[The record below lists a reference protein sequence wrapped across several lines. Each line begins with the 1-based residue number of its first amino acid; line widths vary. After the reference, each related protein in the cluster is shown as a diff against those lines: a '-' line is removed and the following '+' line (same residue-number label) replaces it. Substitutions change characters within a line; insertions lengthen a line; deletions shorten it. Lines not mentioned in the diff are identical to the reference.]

1 MHTLVCNGVPEF
13 QPFSMEVQTVGRL
26 AIKGI
31 AYDRAVHTVGMSG
44 MDAQLVGAACFGVV
58 GDAGS
63 YFFFPFGWNI
73 PLAPFVRGILSR
85 CCLPITSG

>member
-1 MHTLVCNGVPEF
+1 MVCNGVPEF

-31 AYDRAVHTVGMSG
+31 AYDGAVHTVGMSG

-63 YFFFPFGWNI
+63 LCIQTCRMFPRSFASLWM
-73 PLAPFVRGILSR
+73 
-85 CCLPITSG
+85 TKK